1 MTNCLPC
8 GRSKQE
14 STVVALC
21 LQCGAMLCETHL
33 AEERPGP
40 GGMQRFGCSHLAPTA
55 R

>member
-8 GRSKQE
+8 GRTKQQ

-21 LQCGAMLCETHL
+21 LQCGAMLCEAHL
-33 AEERPGP
+33 AEERDAP
-40 GGMQRFGCSHLAPTA
+40 GGMRGFGCSHLEPAS

>member
-8 GRSKQE
+8 DRSKQE

-21 LQCGAMLCETHL
+21 LQCGAMLCEAHL

-40 GGMQRFGCSHLAPTA
+40 GGMQRFGCSHLPPTA